1 MFLINIRLSKCVINA
16 IRLKKCVIKLLKNVF
31 LHFFKFLIDIKLK
44 KCVTKLFL
52 KILFQYDTF
61 TKKMIK
67 THFAAFYAD
76 EMSHLILMEW
86 VFLI

>member
-1 MFLINIRLSKCVINA
+1 MCDKCYKTQEMCDKA
-16 IRLKKCVIKLLKNVF
+16 FKKCF
-31 LHFFKFLIDIKLK
+31 LAFFKFLIDIKLK

-61 TKKMIK
+61 TTKMIK
-67 THFAAFYAD
+67 THFTAFYAD